1 MSGRDAGA
9 AADRYRLRLF
19 IAGSSARSRRTIET
33 LRRILRERLEGR
45 VDLEI
50 VDIYQQPD
58 LAEANQVIAAPTL
71 LKLRPL
77 PVRRLIGDLADEAR
91 VLEGLGLLAR
101 PPTQLPTGETGNADE
116 R

>member
-1 MSGRDAGA
+1 MSEADADPCA
-9 AADRYRLRLF
+9 ARADRYRLRLF

-50 VDIYQQPD
+50 VDIYQQPE
-58 LAEANQVIAAPTL
+58 LAERHQVIAAPTL
-71 LKLRPL
+71 LRLHPE

-91 VLEGLGLLAR
+91 VLRGLGL
-101 PPTQLPTGETGNADE
+101 PTGPTGNADE